1 MQWYQTSFS
10 ACVGQTDTENIIGLG
25 TYQYCV
31 DHNEFE
37 KSLRLLVFLEHNI
50 FDKLVANKLI
60 TSFILNPNDEQNFKN
75 HLFIDLVSS
84 KPELTINNFKRTIF
98 IIIGCG
104 GIGNFV
110 SYALASFYP
119 KKLIL
124 LDKIPL
130 IPVILT
136 ASSCLTR
143 IAFHSIKHLP

>member
-37 KSLRLLVFLEHNI
+37 KSLRLLVFLRMKKKMNEIKSFMEANKIEHDI

-60 TSFILNPNDEQNFKN
+60 TSFILNPNDKQNFKN
-75 HLFIDLVSS
+75 HLFIDLMSN

-104 GIGNFV
+104 GK
-110 SYALASFYP
+110 SKRL
-119 KKLIL
+119 KIL
-124 LDKIPL
+124 L
-130 IPVILT
+130 
-136 ASSCLTR
+136 
-143 IAFHSIKHLP
+143 